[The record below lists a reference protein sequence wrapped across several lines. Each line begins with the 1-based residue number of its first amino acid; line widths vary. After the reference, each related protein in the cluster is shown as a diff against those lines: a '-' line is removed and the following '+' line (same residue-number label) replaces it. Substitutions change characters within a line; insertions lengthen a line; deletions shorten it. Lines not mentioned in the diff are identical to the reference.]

1 MSGLM
6 LASWTLVKEASFQRR
21 AGSVR
26 FWQAGWRDHR
36 DVETSRH
43 PETHGA
49 LHKQLLSCSI
59 THVAAGASLP
69 PKMPVP
75 GPLCQ
80 G

>member
-36 DVETSRH
+36 DIETSRH
-43 PETHGA
+43 PETYGA
-49 LHKQLLSCSI
+49 PQATVSCSI
-59 THVAAGASLP
+59 THVAARASQP